1 VSYVRSHSTR
11 DLNDYDQFF
20 GTFRNPIIRPNENSL
35 SPTDVPNRWIVR
47 GSIGLPGRW
56 TFVPVYEWRTGFPW
70 SAVNEFQD
78 YVGERNRAGRLPSVN
93 TLDFTLARPWH
104 FRKYRFLGG
113 IKIYNAF
120 NTSNG
125 RDVQNNIAS
134 PDYGK
139 FYNPIER
146 SIGFVVSSVK

>member
-1 VSYVRSHSTR
+1 
-11 DLNDYDQFF
+11 
-20 GTFRNPIIRPNENSL
+20 
-35 SPTDVPNRWIVR
+35 
-47 GSIGLPGRW
+47 
-56 TFVPVYEWRTGFPW
+56 VPVYEWRTGFPW